1 MYYYTFL
8 FLLLVCPVFG
18 QYTVHNRV
26 HNVQQLVIPQRVV
39 QFDSAYYLGVDGYY
53 SVGDKIR
60 QEKAQEK
67 SDELTEAQKDR
78 EYYKGQVEL
87 LLKVLAANNGAK
99 LIPSNP
105 PENTPVPPIA
115 NIPTEVTP
123 QPTSGNYDDKV
134 LEIFNAKC
142 ARCHG
147 ENKSDAGLSLVKNSK
162 LQYNNDTLADFKMRE
177 KIFDLVYGANLKE
190 RGLSQMPK
198 GSSLSDEE
206 VEYIRL
212 WMVTKAY

>member
-1 MYYYTFL
+1 MYYYTLL
-8 FLLLVCPVFG
+8 FLLLVGPVFG
-18 QYTVHNRV
+18 QHTFHKVQT
-26 HNVQQLVIPQRVV
+26 VQQVVVPQRVV
-39 QFDSAYYLGVDGYY
+39 QFDSAYYLGLDGYY

-99 LIPSNP
+99 LIPSNQP
-105 PENTPVPPIA
+105 TP
-115 NIPTEVTP
+115 NEPTEVTP